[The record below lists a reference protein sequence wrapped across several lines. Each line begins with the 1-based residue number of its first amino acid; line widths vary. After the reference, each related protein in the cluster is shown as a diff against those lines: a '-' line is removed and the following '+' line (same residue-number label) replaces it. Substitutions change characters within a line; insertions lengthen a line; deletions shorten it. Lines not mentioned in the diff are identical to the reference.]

1 MTAAAAVAVLV
12 GLHVASWGAYKDAP
26 FEGFR
31 LASYLRSIVLAAIIA
46 GLIASLA
53 PQLAPGVVLL
63 IGTVYAIERL
73 ATEGWKAILRE
84 QDQDRYTIPMRL
96 GFRGRPV
103 DDNLTRYVVGA
114 AVALGALAALSS
126 LEAVQHRLPSP
137 PPLLVLLAVGSA
149 GGWATA
155 VGGAWKDAPIE
166 GFSGWKFLRSPAVAT
181 AWAVPLSFLT
191 DSWTALLLAS
201 GGYAVATIETYKTFF
216 TAGRPPGKFAGKPVQ
231 AHLPALRRLL
241 AYQHAALWMAVAGAF
256 AVTLSRLRHSPIGVS
271 ARALPPELPNVLL
284 AAVAIGSVSLGTLTL
299 CLSRRDHTGDA
310 VTDVTAL
317 QPGSHHSADRD
328 V

>member
-1 MTAAAAVAVLV
+1 MTAAGAVVGVLV
-12 GLHVASWGAYKDAP
+12 GLHAASWGAYKDTP

-31 LASYLRSIVLAAIIA
+31 LASYLRSIVLATIIA

-53 PQLAPGVVLL
+53 PRLAPGVVLL
-63 IGTVYAIERL
+63 VGTVYAIERL
-73 ATEGWKAILRE
+73 TTEGWKAILRE
-84 QDQDRYTIPMRL
+84 QNQDRYTIPMRL

-103 DDNLTRYVVGA
+103 DNNRTRYVVGA
-114 AVALGALAALSS
+114 ALTLGAVAGLSG
-126 LEAVQHRLPSP
+126 LGAVQHHLPSP
-137 PPLLVLLAVGSA
+137 PPLLILVAVGST

-191 DSWTALLLAS
+191 DSWITLLLAS
-201 GGYAVATIETYKTFF
+201 AGYAVASIETYKTFL

-241 AYQHAALWMAVAGAF
+241 TYQHSGLWMAAAGAF
-256 AVTLSRLRHSPIGVS
+256 AVTLSRLPHSPIGVS
-271 ARALPPELPNVLL
+271 VRALPPALPNVLL
-284 AAVAIGSVSLGTLTL
+284 AAAAIGSVSLGALTL
-299 CLSRRDHTGDA
+299 CLGRRAHQ
-310 VTDVTAL
+310 TAPL
-317 QPGSHHSADRD
+317 KLR
-328 V
+328 VK

>member
-1 MTAAAAVAVLV
+1 MTAAAAVGVLV
-12 GLHVASWGAYKDAP
+12 GLHAASWGAYKDAP

-63 IGTVYAIERL
+63 IGMVYAIERL

-96 GFRGRPV
+96 GFLGRPV

-114 AVALGALAALSS
+114 AVALGALAALFS

-137 PPLLVLLAVGSA
+137 PPLLVILAVGSA

-191 DSWTALLLAS
+191 DSWSALLLAS

-231 AHLPALRRLL
+231 AHLPARQLL

-317 QPGSHHSADRD
+317 QPGSHHSADRN